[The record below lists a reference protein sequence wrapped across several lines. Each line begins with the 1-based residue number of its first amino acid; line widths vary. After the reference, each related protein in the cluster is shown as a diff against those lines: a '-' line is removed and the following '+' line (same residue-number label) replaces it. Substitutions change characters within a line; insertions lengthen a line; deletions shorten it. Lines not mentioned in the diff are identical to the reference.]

1 VSTSVEAKKKTLA
14 IPKVHCGFTDGPNA
28 SSPESAQWW
37 PEGNS
42 IMADRRL
49 PVVLQILRISI
60 DPSGELAVG
69 SGSSGSALRQP
80 TSVLRDSRGR
90 SYLLFETSASAK
102 AAKRPSA
109 LSARPEWRWYGIAMT
124 LLWLLGAASVLAALR
139 WGTAFLT
146 S

>member
-1 VSTSVEAKKKTLA
+1 
-14 IPKVHCGFTDGPNA
+14 
-28 SSPESAQWW
+28 
-37 PEGNS
+37 
-42 IMADRRL
+42 MADQRL

-60 DPSGELAVG
+60 DPTGELAVG

-90 SYLLFETSASAK
+90 SYLLFETAAPAK
-102 AAKRPSA
+102 AAKLPSA
-109 LSARPEWRWYGIAMT
+109 LSARAEWRWYGAAMT

-139 WGTAFLT
+139 WGTVFLT